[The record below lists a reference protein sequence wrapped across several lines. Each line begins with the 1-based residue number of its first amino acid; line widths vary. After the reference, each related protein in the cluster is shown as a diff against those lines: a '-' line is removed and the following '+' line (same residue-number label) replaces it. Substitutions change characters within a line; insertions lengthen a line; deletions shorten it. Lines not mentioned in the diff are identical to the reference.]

1 MTMPTIDRMRRPLIA
16 VLLLAVIA
24 GGVWLW
30 HSRLRPIS
38 TNELVLYGNVDIRQ
52 VQLAF
57 NGSQR
62 IASMLVR
69 EGDRVSKG
77 QLLATLER
85 DRLEQAV
92 ARAAGQVEAQREVV
106 VRLEAGSRPEEVRK
120 ARADVEAARADAHNA
135 GLNRRRM
142 EALAAKDAVSQQKA
156 DDAKAA
162 AEAAEARLNAINET
176 LRLAV
181 EGPRKEDIASAKATL
196 RAREAELALAKR
208 ELADASLYAPM
219 DAIVQE
225 RIMEPGDMASP
236 QKPVYTLALTNPL
249 WVRTYVSEP
258 DLGRIRL
265 GMMAEVGTDSYPG
278 KRYRAWI
285 SFISPTAEFTPKS
298 VETSQVRTSLV
309 YQTRIYV
316 CDPQNELR
324 LGMPATV
331 VIRLDQEA
339 KGTPAQDPCATP

>member
-1 MTMPTIDRMRRPLIA
+1 MILHLPLESKRSDVKEEAETIKP
-16 VLLLAVIA
+16 
-24 GGVWLW
+24 GE
-30 HSRLRPIS
+30 SR
-38 TNELVLYGNVDIRQ
+38 
-52 VQLAF
+52 
-57 NGSQR
+57 
-62 IASMLVR
+62 
-69 EGDRVSKG
+69 K
-77 QLLATLER
+77 
-85 DRLEQAV
+85 
-92 ARAAGQVEAQREVV
+92 EVV

-142 EALAAKDAVSQQKA
+142 EALAAKDAVSRQKA

-162 AEAAEARLNAINET
+162 AEAAEARLNAISET

-196 RAREAELALAKR
+196 KAREAELALAKR

-265 GMMAEVGTDSYPG
+265 GMMAEVRTDSYPG

-285 SFISPTAEFTPKS
+285 GFISPTAEFTPKS

-316 CDPQNELR
+316 CDPRNELR

-331 VIRLDQEA
+331 IIRLDQEA
-339 KGTPAQDPCATP
+339 KGTPAHDPCATP

>member
-1 MTMPTIDRMRRPLIA
+1 MTMPTIARMRRPLIA
-16 VLLLAVIA
+16 VLLLAVLA

-85 DRLEQAV
+85 DRLEQTV
-92 ARAAGQVEAQREVV
+92 ARAAGQVQAEKEVV

-142 EALAAKDAVSQQKA
+142 KALAAKDAVSQQKA

-265 GMMAEVGTDSYPG
+265 GMMAEVRTDSYPG

-285 SFISPTAEFTPKS
+285 GFISPTAEFTPKS

-339 KGTPAQDPCATP
+339 KGTSAHNPCATP

>member
-1 MTMPTIDRMRRPLIA
+1 M
-16 VLLLAVIA
+16 
-24 GGVWLW
+24 
-30 HSRLRPIS
+30 
-38 TNELVLYGNVDIRQ
+38 
-52 VQLAF
+52 
-57 NGSQR
+57 
-62 IASMLVR
+62 
-69 EGDRVSKG
+69 
-77 QLLATLER
+77 
-85 DRLEQAV
+85 
-92 ARAAGQVEAQREVV
+92 
-106 VRLEAGSRPEEVRK
+106 RLEAGSRPEEVRK

-142 EALAAKDAVSQQKA
+142 KALAAKDAVSQQKA

-236 QKPVYTLALTNPL
+236 QKPVYTLALTTPL

-265 GMMAEVGTDSYPG
+265 GMMADVRTDSYPG
-278 KRYRAWI
+278 KGYRAWI
-285 SFISPTAEFTPKS
+285 GFISPTAEFTPKS

-331 VIRLDQEA
+331 VIHLDQEA
-339 KGTPAQDPCATP
+339 KGTPAPDPCATP